1 LATSPIS
8 LSWRAK
14 VAEGRLNYFGI
25 FTLQMNYNRKADNQ
39 GGAKQSRKNDAGSPK
54 SNCSLQIYPK

>member
-25 FTLQMNYNRKADNQ
+25 FTEKPIIKEAQNNREKTMLEARKVTAAYKFILN
-39 GGAKQSRKNDAGSPK
+39 SRLG
-54 SNCSLQIYPK
+54 